1 MDGVIYIEEH
11 FIKRNLCIGNTF
23 LKSREFDKQEYKLV
37 FYELTCK
44 EESRMRKFAVL
55 LYPDFSL
62 QEIACLTS
70 ALTVWFG
77 EKIDYIASENK
88 VYRSEDGLQVLP
100 TKTTAD
106 AKITDYDCVILP
118 GTMNPL
124 PALFDEKLMEFMK
137 GGNGSDIVFAA
148 ISSSP
153 ILLSKAGILTGKK
166 FTSGYFMQMADTFN
180 FVEKEN
186 FLHKGIV
193 EDGNVITGIGMF
205 FREFAEAVLTRF
217 GYDIGHSFMR
227 DTPDE
232 YTEEEL
238 TFYWSEQD
246 YQEFLEELKEYI
258 AQ

>member
-1 MDGVIYIEEH
+1 
-11 FIKRNLCIGNTF
+11 
-23 LKSREFDKQEYKLV
+23 
-37 FYELTCK
+37 
-44 EESRMRKFAVL
+44 MRKFAVL

-166 FTSGYFMQMADTFN
+166 FTSGYFMQMADTFD